1 GKKHLRKIVLEQW
14 QKNLIMQYPREF
26 LSGLYES
33 DGSRY
38 TNIVSG
44 KYEYIDFTNKSND
57 IHHLYEWASS
67 LIGVET
73 KKIFHWI
80 TSRTKES
87 KRSSNLSRIHVTED
101 LNQMPKG
108 L

>member
-1 GKKHLRKIVLEQW
+1 VLEQW

-44 KYEYIDFTNKSND
+44 KYEYEYIDFTNKSND
-57 IHHLYEWASS
+57 IHHLYEWACS

-73 KKIFHWI
+73 KKY
-80 TSRTKES
+80 
-87 KRSSNLSRIHVTED
+87 SNGLRQGPRNRKGVQTLAEFM
-101 LNQMPKG
+101 LPKT
-108 L
+108 